1 MLTTLNPDGPPRPG
15 RRRRLLAA
23 VGLAAALV
31 APASPANAALPTTPP
46 APPAPTAASGNA
58 PAAAASGTAPQAAA
72 GTASRTAPG
81 PAPAAA
87 ADGFASVHALG
98 QNGTTGGAGGPV
110 VTVTTTAQFLDHI
123 ARPGPY
129 VVQVAGTIT
138 LPAGGND
145 GMWNV
150 ASDKTI
156 VGLGDDATLAGGGLN
171 IGVPVDDDVTSP
183 PANAVHNVIIRNLH
197 LTGATD
203 DLINVQMFSHHIWID
218 HNEFSDGDDGA
229 VDIKRGSDF
238 VTVSWNHFHDHD
250 KTLLLGHDED
260 AGPQDIGRLRVTYH
274 HNFFDRSDQRNPRVR
289 FSALAHVYNN
299 HYNDNSYGV
308 ASTYDAAV
316 LMENNYFYSVNNPG
330 RVDFSGDLGR
340 IVERGNILVACNHA
354 IETRGT
360 VPDPRGYYPYTLDPA
375 ASVPTIVPA
384 GAGPGRTT
392 ALAAPASVAPVPA
405 VAGPDGFAAVAAL
418 GQNGTTGGAGGPTVT
433 ATNAA
438 NFLEHIDT
446 VGPLVIQV
454 TGRIAIT
461 SKQGVRPNKT
471 IVGVGDAEITGGGLD
486 FYRSYNV
493 IVRNIDFTDAEDDAI
508 NVGQN
513 SHHIWIDHN
522 RFSGAVDG
530 SVDIVRGADYVTVSW
545 NHFDHADKSMLIGH
559 SDGSA
564 STDVGRLKVSIH
576 HNFFDNSRQ
585 RHPRVRFGEPVHVY
599 NNYFL
604 GNALYGVASTEN
616 AGVLVE
622 GNYFRDVP
630 HPLWSAS
637 GYADSGPGRAV
648 QRHNVYVGSGAP
660 ETNGTVVE
668 PRTYYPYSLDP
679 AADVPALVLAG
690 AGTGRI

>member
-1 MLTTLNPDGPPRPG
+1 MLATRNPDGPPRPG

-23 VGLAAALV
+23 AGLAAALL
-31 APASPANAALPTTPP
+31 ATASPAGAALPSVAP
-46 APPAPTAASGNA
+46 APPAPGTVAGAA
-58 PAAAASGTAPQAAA
+58 PL
-72 GTASRTAPG
+72 
-81 PAPAAA
+81 AA
-87 ADGFASVHALG
+87 ADGFASVAALG

-129 VVQVAGTIT
+129 VIQVAGTIT
-138 LPAGGND
+138 LPTGSND

-156 VGLGDDATLAGGGLN
+156 VGLGDDATLSGGGLN

-183 PANAVHNVIIRNLH
+183 PANAVHNIIIRNLH

-218 HNEFSDGDDGA
+218 HNEFSNGDDGA

-340 IVERGNILVACNHA
+340 IVERGNILVACNHP

-384 GAGPGRTT
+384 GAGPGT
-392 ALAAPASVAPVPA
+392 ATATIATMPAPAAAA
-405 VAGPDGFAAVAAL
+405 VPDGFAAVAAL

-433 ATNAA
+433 ATDAA
-438 NFLEHIDT
+438 DFLAYIDT

-471 IVGVGDAEITGGGLD
+471 IIGVGDAEITGGGLD

-493 IVRNIDFTDAEDDAI
+493 IVRNITFTNAEDDAVNI
-508 NVGQN
+508 GQN

-522 RFSGAVDG
+522 RFAGAVDG

-545 NHFDHADKSMLIGH
+545 NHFDHSDKSMLIGH

-630 HPLWSAS
+630 HPLYSAS

-648 QRHNVYVGSGAP
+648 QRHNVYVNSGVP

-668 PRTYYPYSLDP
+668 PRTYYPYTLDP
-679 AADVPALVLAG
+679 AADVPALVTAG

>member
-1 MLTTLNPDGPPRPG
+1 MFATSA
-15 RRRRLLAA
+15 RRAPSRWWSLAA
-23 VGLAAALV
+23 VGLATVL
-31 APASPANAALPTTPP
+31 LTPP
-46 APPAPTAASGNA
+46 GLAEASPTAAAN
-58 PAAAASGTAPQAAA
+58 PATSAVA
-72 GTASRTAPG
+72 GP
-81 PAPAAA
+81 
-87 ADGFASVHALG
+87 ADGFASVAALG
-98 QNGTTGGAGGPV
+98 QTGTTGGAGGPT
-110 VTVTTTAQFLDHI
+110 VTVTTTAQFLDYI

-129 VVQVAGTIT
+129 VVQVSGTIN
-138 LPAGGND
+138 LPAGTSD
-145 GMWNV
+145 GMHDV

-156 VGLGDDATLAGGGLN
+156 IGLGATATLSGGGLN
-171 IGVPVDDDVTSP
+171 IGVPVDDDVTAP
-183 PANAVHNVIIRNLH
+183 PANAVHNIIIRNLH
-197 LTGATD
+197 LTGASD

-218 HNEFSDGDDGA
+218 HNEFSNGDDGA

-299 HYNDNSYGV
+299 YYYDNSYGV

-330 RVDFSGDLGR
+330 RVEFSGDLGR
-340 IVERGNILVACNHA
+340 IVARGNILVACNHP

-360 VPDPRGYYPYTLDPA
+360 VPDPRGYYPYQLTSA
-375 ASVPTIVPA
+375 ADVPTTVPA
-384 GAGPGRTT
+384 GAGVGKLPST
-392 ALAAPASVAPVPA
+392 LAAASPSAVPA
-405 VAGPDGFAAVAAL
+405 GQPDGFASVVAL
-418 GQNGTTGGAGGPTVT
+418 GQNGTTGGAGGPVVT

-438 NFLEHIDT
+438 DFLDHIDT
-446 VGPLVIQV
+446 IGPMVIQV
-454 TGRIAIT
+454 SGVIRIS

-471 IVGVGDAEITGGGLD
+471 IIGVGNAEITGGGLD

-493 IVRNIDFTDAEDDAI
+493 IVRNINFTGAEDDAI

-522 RFSGAVDG
+522 RFAGAIDG

-559 SDGSA
+559 SDGAA
-564 STDVGRLKVSIH
+564 STDIGHLKVSIH
-576 HNFFDNSRQ
+576 HNFFDHSRQ
-585 RHPRVRFGEPVHVY
+585 RHPRVRFGDPVHVY

-604 GNALYGVASTEN
+604 GNSLYGVASTEN

-630 HPLWSAS
+630 YPLHSAS

-648 QRHNVYVGSGAP
+648 QRGNVFVNSGQP
-660 ETNGTVVE
+660 ETAGTVVE
-668 PRTYYPYSLDP
+668 PRTYYPYQLDP
-679 AADVPALVLAG
+679 AADVPALVTAG
-690 AGTGRI
+690 AGVGRLA

>member
-1 MLTTLNPDGPPRPG
+1 MLSTPA
-15 RRRRLLAA
+15 RRIPSRWWSLAA
-23 VGLAAALV
+23 VGLATVL
-31 APASPANAALPTTPP
+31 LTPP
-46 APPAPTAASGNA
+46 GLAKATPADGSVDPATNA
-58 PAAAASGTAPQAAA
+58 VA
-72 GTASRTAPG
+72 GP
-81 PAPAAA
+81 
-87 ADGFASVHALG
+87 ADGFASVAALG
-98 QNGTTGGAGGPV
+98 QAGTTGGAGGPT
-110 VTVTTTAQFLDHI
+110 VTATTTAQFLDYI

-129 VVQVAGTIT
+129 VIQVAGTIN
-138 LPAGGND
+138 LPAGSSD
-145 GMWNV
+145 GMYDV

-156 VGLGDDATLAGGGLN
+156 VGLGATATLSGGGLN
-171 IGVPVDDDVTSP
+171 IGVPVDDDVVAP
-183 PANAVHNVIIRNLH
+183 PANAVHNIIIRNLH
-197 LTGATD
+197 LTGASD

-218 HNEFSDGDDGA
+218 HNEFSNGDDGA
-229 VDIKRGSDF
+229 VDIKRGSDL

-260 AGPQDIGRLRVTYH
+260 AGPQDTGRLRVTYH

-299 HYNDNSYGV
+299 YYYDNSYGV

-340 IVERGNILVACNHA
+340 IVARGNILVACNHP

-360 VPDPRGYYPYTLDPA
+360 VPDPRGYYPYQLTPA
-375 ASVPTIVPA
+375 ADVPTTVPA
-384 GAGPGRTT
+384 GAGVGKLSST
-392 ALAAPASVAPVPA
+392 LA
-405 VAGPDGFAAVAAL
+405 VASSSAVPSGQPDGFASVAAL
-418 GQNGTTGGAGGPTVT
+418 GQNGTTGGAGGPVVT

-438 NFLEHIDT
+438 DLLDYIDT
-446 VGPLVIQV
+446 IGPMVIQV
-454 TGRIAIT
+454 SGVIRIS
-461 SKQGVRPNKT
+461 SKQGVRPHKT
-471 IVGVGDAEITGGGLD
+471 IIGVGNAEITGGGLD

-493 IVRNIDFTDAEDDAI
+493 IVRNINFTEAEDDAI

-522 RFSGAVDG
+522 RFAGAIDG

-559 SDGSA
+559 SDGAA
-564 STDVGRLKVSIH
+564 STDIGHLKVSIH
-576 HNFFDNSRQ
+576 HNFFDHSRQ
-585 RHPRVRFGEPVHVY
+585 RHPRVRFGDPVHVY

-630 HPLWSAS
+630 YPLHSAS

-648 QRHNVYVGSGAP
+648 QRGNVFVNSGQP
-660 ETNGTVVE
+660 ETAGTVVE
-668 PRTYYPYSLDP
+668 PRTYYPYQLDP
-679 AADVPALVLAG
+679 AANVPALVTAG
-690 AGTGRI
+690 AGIGRLT